1 MDVLTKF
8 FERLC
13 VFDLWAAAAIIY
25 AAGVKLCGP
34 NYWPMVLLVLLLI
47 FCDTLTRWDCIVKR
61 YILDHDEKETD
72 IRLIKLS
79 RVIVQFFRN
88 ETWSENYLTSRAFS
102 RICEKMLIYGLALTI
117 FFLAGQWLPE
127 FHLFGVEIV
136 PKNVFPGTI
145 TMVLF
150 LIEISSINENLIEL
164 GYNGVSEYV
173 QRIIDALLDRIAP
186 KKKEKE

>member
-1 MDVLTKF
+1 M
-8 FERLC
+8 
-13 VFDLWAAAAIIY
+13 
-25 AAGVKLCGP
+25 
-34 NYWPMVLLVLLLI
+34 LLLI

-150 LIEISSINENLIEL
+150 LIEISSINENLIEFC
-164 GYNGVSEYV
+164 YN
-173 QRIIDALLDRIAP
+173 
-186 KKKEKE
+186 KEKGEISFKTIEEMFKYFNDLRYRLIDKNVTKLG

>member
-1 MDVLTKF
+1 MDVLRAF
-8 FERLC
+8 FGKLAS
-13 VFDLWAAAAIIY
+13 FDLWAAGAIIY
-25 AAGVKLCGP
+25 AFGVKLCGP
-34 NYWPMVLLVLLLI
+34 NYWPMVILVLLLI
-47 FCDTLTRWDCIVKR
+47 FADTLTRWDCIVKR
-61 YILDHDEKETD
+61 FIVEHDEKEKD
-72 IRLIKLS
+72 LRLIKLS
-79 RVIVQFFRN
+79 RVIVQFFRS

-117 FFLAGQWLPE
+117 FFLAGQWIPE
-127 FHLFGVEIV
+127 FHLFGAEIV

-173 QRIIDALLDRIAP
+173 QRFIDVLLDRIAP
-186 KKKEKE
+186 KKKE

>member
-8 FERLC
+8 LERLQ
-13 VFDLWAAAAIIY
+13 VFDLWAAAALIY

-34 NYWPMVLLVLLLI
+34 NYWPMVLLTLLLI
-47 FCDTLTRWDCIVKR
+47 FADTLTRWDCIVKKF
-61 YILDHDEKETD
+61 ILENDPEEKD

-79 RVIVQFFRN
+79 RVVVQFFRN

-117 FFLAGQWLPE
+117 FFIAGQWIPE
-127 FHLFGVEIV
+127 FHLFGAEIV

-173 QRIIDALLDRIAP
+173 QRIIDALLERIAP
-186 KKKEKE
+186 KKKGE